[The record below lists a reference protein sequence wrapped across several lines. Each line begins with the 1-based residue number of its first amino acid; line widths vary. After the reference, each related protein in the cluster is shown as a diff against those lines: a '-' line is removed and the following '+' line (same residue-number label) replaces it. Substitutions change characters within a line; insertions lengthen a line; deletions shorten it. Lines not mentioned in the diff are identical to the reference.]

1 MAAATLIILL
11 VSCFAAMCVGAL
23 GLFLLLKKKK
33 TPGPGGLPAGPPG
46 PPAPLGPAPEYKTST
61 YKGKELLSSSVSA
74 VKGLSGN
81 VDASV
86 YGDIEFKIT
95 SGAPSSASGIK
106 QRNRKYSRADVKK
119 MLAVSVNDAWP
130 ALKVHFGFEDWQ
142 KDRVVALF
150 IGQAS
155 KESTVR
161 IDIETGTI
169 PSYGRN
175 SAHAYGPLQ
184 TAVTAFKGAAELYG
198 YMAEAGVPEMKW
210 YDWTAENFY
219 DPMISNF
226 MGLRKMCHMA
236 YRAKA
241 EIKAKDVRD
250 VLRRALK
257 GFNTGHPTDTENDQ
271 QWVDYTY
278 QIGKMGE
285 WYYKKG
291 HMTDDVFTYS
301 NNFTGRPDSF
311 GEVARGSQWTQNFQW
326 MWTK

>member
-1 MAAATLIILL
+1 MAATALLILL
-11 VSCFAAMCVGAL
+11 VSCFSMCVGAV

-33 TPGPGGLPAGPPG
+33 TTGPGGLPAPAPPSS
-46 PPAPLGPAPEYKTST
+46 PLGPAPEYKTST
-61 YKGKELLSSSVSA
+61 YNGKELLSSSVSA
-74 VKGLSGN
+74 VKGLSGK

-86 YGDIEFKIT
+86 YGDIPFKTT

-106 QRNRKYSRADVKK
+106 QKNRRYSRADVKK
-119 MLAVSVNDAWP
+119 MLAASVNDAWP

-161 IDIETGTI
+161 IDIETGTDKG
-169 PSYGRN
+169 YGLN

-184 TAVTAFKGAAELYG
+184 TAVTAFRGSAEKYG
-198 YMAEAGVPEMKW
+198 YMAEPNVPEMKW

-226 MGLRKMCHMA
+226 MGLRKMCQMA
-236 YRAKA
+236 YRAKV
-241 EIKAKDVRD
+241 EIKAKDMRD

-271 QWVDYTY
+271 QWVDYAY

-301 NNFTGRPDSF
+301 NNFSGRADSF
-311 GEVARGSQWTQNFQW
+311 GEVGRGAQWTQNFQW